1 MRNLQKSEWEKY
13 IEEKGAGVRSRR
25 ELRGREREVEEA
37 GEGKQV
43 LLVEENKRRNRR
55 KRCRGK
61 KQEGAE
67 RKGKRYGKGGGG
79 SRGR

>member
-1 MRNLQKSEWEKY
+1 MGK

-25 ELRGREREVEEA
+25 ELRGREKGMEREVEEA

-61 KQEGAE
+61 KQEGVE
-67 RKGKRYGKGGGG
+67 RKGKRGGGI
-79 SRGR
+79 RER